1 MSPESQPASRP
12 EPINASGPRAD
23 RKVEWKPWS
32 PDRTRTPEPDPAKR
46 GRFGRLTTS
55 AGIALLCLAFFL
67 PQVKG
72 CRGTEVIPADEAM
85 ISGGTFVLFL
95 GLPFLFGF
103 GLAVLYFWRYVFRLV
118 PQREVVDA
126 AARLF
131 CVLLLIWASVLT
143 GNVVLT
149 SDSQKTEDTTGWLS
163 LTGEVWLGMAAALAV
178 SVIWR
183 REPVRRPI
191 CVLCCAVPALWY
203 FMLWREEACYGL
215 RVSVTACVLIAVG
228 SAWEAVRTV
237 RQAWASP

>member
-131 CVLLLIWASVLT
+131 CVLLLIWASLLVARIALE
-143 GNVVLT
+143 
-149 SDSQKTEDTTGWLS
+149 SDLGDMKNTTMRVS
-163 LTGEVWLGMAAALAV
+163 LACAVWLGMIVALAV
-178 SVIWR
+178 SVMRWLG
-183 REPVRRPI
+183 PVRRPI
-191 CVLCCAVPALWY
+191 CVFCCAVPALWY

>member
-1 MSPESQPASRP
+1 MDAESQPVDKG
-12 EPINASGPRAD
+12 EPINASGPQAD

-32 PDRTRTPEPDPAKR
+32 PDRTGKPEPDPRKR
-46 GRFGRLTTS
+46 GGFGRLTAF
-55 AGIALLCLAFFL
+55 AGSVLLCVSFFL

-72 CRGTEVIPADEAM
+72 CGGAEVIPADEAAL
-85 ISGGTFVLFL
+85 SGGVFFLFF

-103 GLAVLYFWRYVFRLV
+103 GLVFFYVWRYVIRFV
-118 PQREVVDA
+118 FQREVVDA
-126 AARLF
+126 VVCLF